1 MRAQTLNDLLNKD
14 SRAAV
19 SNVTGREASKVTT
32 VSQRY
37 GRNIVGGWALGKGG
51 DQITIEQHPS
61 IPVFSTYADL
71 LEALPVEQHPNKIT
85 IYSPPEAVYGDI
97 KNVLSVSSSTVET
110 IFIITE
116 HVAIEVAA
124 KIKNLCR
131 QRTIDVLGCNTL
143 GVINVHDH
151 VRIGAVGGD
160 QPDET
165 FHPGSATIISNSGN
179 MVNTMAAYLYGAGIG
194 VRFGISTGKDHLI
207 LTPLRDLLALVAKD
221 EQTKVVILYVEPGGL
236 YEQEA
241 LAWMQETH
249 FPKPLIV
256 YVGGTLADEKN
267 MSLGHAGAVVEGHG
281 TSAHEK
287 IALFDAYLGKPP
299 YAHSMKADRAHKPAR
314 GLRIQALHDLPE
326 AARMLY
332 DVLGIERDYQHYAP
346 LKLNPWII
354 NMGDIAKRLPPR
366 LVPSEG
372 VIPSPYKEQF
382 SAAQRTQFGRGI
394 TRRDMRNASHAS
406 SNDGVTPRVFGRSV
420 MELMRHGSFAET
432 LILGWTGQPASRPF
446 EPALVEQTLIAAF
459 TNGPGSISAQAA
471 KLSASAGNEPHTAM
485 IATLACTG
493 SVHGGNGRDAA
504 AMMIEAFAK
513 SKLSD
518 PYATGQ
524 DALIAAVAQDVAA
537 DALRRKREAQESDK
551 EFARVPCLG
560 HPVYRTAEVNYD
572 PRERIIA
579 GFLEKKDIVH
589 AFLAFYHDL
598 ARALRDVGV
607 TRNVLAVNVDAAI
620 ACVWLGI
627 CWPLLLEKK
636 ITVARV
642 KGIAMAAFALARAA
656 GGVSEYFD
664 HTDFGL
670 PMDMRIA
677 VTECQTLTP
686 PKEGNGER

>member
-1 MRAQTLNDLLNKD
+1 MRAQTLTDILNKT

-19 SNVTGREASKVTT
+19 SNVTGREASKVTMVT
-32 VSQRY
+32 QRY

-51 DQITIEQHPS
+51 DQIAVEQHPS
-61 IPVFSTYADL
+61 IPVFSTYADM

-97 KNVLSVSSSTVET
+97 KNALSVSSSTVET
-110 IFIITE
+110 IFIVTE

-124 KIKNLCR
+124 KIHNLCK
-131 QRTIDVLGCNTL
+131 QRNIDVLGCNTL

-207 LTPLRDLLALVAKD
+207 LTPLRELLALAAHD
-221 EQTKVVILYVEPGGL
+221 DATKVIILYVEPGGL

-241 LAWMQETH
+241 LAWMEETR
-249 FPKPLIV
+249 FSKPVIV
-256 YVGGTLADEKN
+256 YVGGTLADEKS
-267 MSLGHAGAVVEGHG
+267 MSLGHAGAVVEGRG
-281 TSAHEK
+281 TSARDK
-287 IALFDAYLGKPP
+287 IALFDVYLGVPP
-299 YAHSMKADRAHKPAR
+299 YVHGTKAVRGHKPTR

-332 DVLGIERDYQHYAP
+332 DLLDIERDYQHYAP
-346 LKLNPWII
+346 LKLNPWMI
-354 NMGDIAKRLPPR
+354 NMGDLAKRLPPR

-372 VIPSPYKEQF
+372 AIPEPYKEQF
-382 SAAQRTQFGRGI
+382 TAAQRTQFGRGI

-406 SNDGVTPRVFGRSV
+406 SNDGVTPRIYGRNL
-420 MELMRHGSFAET
+420 MELMQHSSFAET
-432 LILGWTGQPASRPF
+432 IILGWTGYPARQPF
-446 EPALVEQTLIAAF
+446 EPALIEQTLIASF
-459 TNGPGSISAQAA
+459 TNGPGTISSQAA

-485 IATLACTG
+485 IATLACMG
-493 SVHGGNGRDAA
+493 SVHGGNGCDAA

-513 SKLSD
+513 SKLED
-518 PYATGQ
+518 PYAAGQ
-524 DALIAAVAQDVAA
+524 DALIRAVAQEVTA
-537 DALRRKREAQESDK
+537 DAQRRKREAQDNDK
-551 EFARVPCLG
+551 QFERVPCLG
-560 HPVYRTAEVNYD
+560 HPVYRMAEINYD

-579 GFLEKKDIVH
+579 TYLEQAGVAH
-589 AFLAFYHDL
+589 AFLAFYHAL
-598 ARALRDVGV
+598 ARALRDAGI

-627 CWPLLLEKK
+627 CWPLLLDKK

-642 KGIAMAAFALARAA
+642 KRIAMAAFALGRAA
-656 GGVSEYFD
+656 GGASEYFD
-664 HTDFGL
+664 HADFGQ
-670 PMDMRIA
+670 PMDMRIS
-677 VTECQTLTP
+677 VTECQSLTP
-686 PKEGNGER
+686 PKADQEK